1 MSYPLVLA
9 QYKRDDF
16 GAGNEQELHWALL
29 VITDITRLSGPCFQA
44 VDRTYRDAR
53 GKQWSPHS
61 AECSLLSTDKCLGGV
76 QIGSVRQCDLAT
88 FSNIV
93 AAHPT
98 IPKSE
103 RWNCRDYI
111 LEIIEQLLRPRGYLR
126 ADLAPRHRVTMADL
140 LPELKQVSW
149 ATEDYGGS
157 TDSATPR
164 SSICLE

>member
-61 AECSLLSTDKCLGGV
+61 AECSLLSTDKCLGAV
-76 QIGSVRQCDLAT
+76 QIGSVRQRDLTA
-88 FSNIV
+88 FSSLV

-111 LEIIEQLLRPRGYLR
+111 LEIVELLLRPRGYLR
-126 ADLAPRHRVTMADL
+126 ADLAHRPRVTMAEL

-149 ATEDYGGS
+149 ATEDYRRKQGRYFPQIKYS
-157 TDSATPR
+157 P
-164 SSICLE
+164 